1 MAHMPIAALTA
12 AAWSLIVVSTPAFA
26 QGAAE
31 PQATSPQTTP
41 QIQTGAPAA
50 ISDQKLE
57 AFAVA
62 YLKVDSVRQTYAAK
76 IGAEKNATSRQK
88 LQNEANKQ
96 MIDAVQN
103 SPGMSVEEYKT
114 IVSTA
119 QTNPEVARKVQEKL
133 KTSPAK

>member
-1 MAHMPIAALTA
+1 MTHMPIAALTA

-31 PQATSPQTTP
+31 PQAASPQAVPQAQAATP
-41 QIQTGAPAA
+41 
-50 ISDQKLE
+50 ISDEKLE

-62 YLKVDSVRQTYAAK
+62 YLKVDSVRQSYAAR
-76 IGAEKNATSRQK
+76 IGAEKDAASRQK

-96 MIDAVQN
+96 MINAVQS
-103 SPGMSVEEYKT
+103 SPDLTVDEYKT

-119 QTNPEVARKVQEKL
+119 QTDPEVARKVQEKL
-133 KTSPAK
+133 KTSAAQ

>member
-1 MAHMPIAALTA
+1 MTHMPIAALTA

-31 PQATSPQTTP
+31 PQAAAPQASTP
-41 QIQTGAPAA
+41 ATAA
-50 ISDQKLE
+50 ISEQKLN

-62 YLKVDSVRQTYAAK
+62 YLKVDSVRRDYAAK
-76 IGAEKNATSRQK
+76 IGAQKDAASRQK

-96 MIDAVQN
+96 MINAVQN
-103 SPGMSVEEYKT
+103 SPDMTVEEYKT

-119 QTNPEVARKVQEKL
+119 QTDPEVARKVQEKL
-133 KTSPAK
+133 KANAVQ